1 MMVPST
7 RILLLMVTALMVATA
22 ATAATAFAEGQP
34 RKKRIIP
41 DMEQVADPIEQTS
54 QANLRARTKRP
65 APNSTPPLTPGPDLP
80 PIIN

>member
-1 MMVPST
+1 MTIPST

-22 ATAATAFAEGQP
+22 ATAATAFAEGQL

-54 QANLRARTKRP
+54 QAILKARAMRP
-65 APNSTPPLTPGPDLP
+65 APNSIPPLTPGPDLP
-80 PIIN
+80 PTVN